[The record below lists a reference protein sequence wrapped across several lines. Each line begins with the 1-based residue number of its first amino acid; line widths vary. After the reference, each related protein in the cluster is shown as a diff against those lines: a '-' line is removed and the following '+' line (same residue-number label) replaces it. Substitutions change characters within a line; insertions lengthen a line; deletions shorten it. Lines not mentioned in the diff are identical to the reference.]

1 MRSSAPTALATLLV
15 AALTAPLA
23 LAQVPPGYYGS
34 VDTSSAALLRS
45 TLHAVIDDHQRIP
58 YTGGGTD
65 TWDVLEEAQEDPID
79 AGRIL
84 DVYRNASY
92 PKAGGGN
99 TNYNREH
106 VWPNS
111 YGFPIDTGSNYPYS
125 DCHALWLSDDDY
137 NALREN
143 KPFRTCSASD
153 DELVTL
159 LNNGQGGGAGVYPG
173 NSNWYGGNN
182 ASGRFEVWSGRRGD
196 IARTLL
202 YMDVRYEGGTHGG
215 TGAAEPD
222 LVLTDDGQLIANSQ
236 TGSNEAVAYMGDLSV
251 LLAWHAQDPVDD
263 FERDRN
269 DAVFAYQGNR
279 NPFVDHPEW
288 VGVIYQGQSLSPQLT
303 GSVTSIDLGVGGTLN
318 FTLTAGAANAG
329 RLYFLLGSAT
339 GTSPGL
345 AFAPPIPLNYDA
357 YMQLTLSSPNATI
370 LNSLAF
376 LDGSGGAT
384 AQLPVPGGVF
394 THLAGAH
401 LDHAYVVFDVP
412 GPGTL
417 LAASNPVGLDL
428 VLAPPTSR
436 LVINEI
442 DYDQPNTDTA
452 EFIEILNA
460 GASAEPLAGWDV
472 QLVNGANGAVYG
484 TIGLASAG
492 ASLAAGEYLVI
503 GAATLLTAL
512 PPATK
517 SIAFANASD
526 NVQNGAPDAVLL
538 RRNGVVVDA
547 VSYEGV
553 MAGIT
558 EGATSAPT
566 DSTTGSIGRF
576 PNGVDTDE
584 NGADFVFTAS
594 STPGAANAN

>member
-1 MRSSAPTALATLLV
+1 MRSTPTTAS
-15 AALTAPLA
+15 AALLIAACAAPLA
-23 LAQVPPGYYGS
+23 LAQVPPGYYAS
-34 VDTSSAALLRS
+34 VDTSSAALLRT
-45 TLHAVIDDHQRIP
+45 TLHAVVDDHTRIT

-65 TWDVLEEAQEDPID
+65 TWDVLEEAQEDP
-79 AGRIL
+79 ANSGRIL

-99 TNYNREH
+99 PDYNREH

-159 LNNGQGGGAGVYPG
+159 VNGGQGGGAGIHPG

-182 ASGRFEVWSGRRGD
+182 ATGRFEVWSGRRGD

-222 LVLTDDGQLIANSQ
+222 LVLTDNGTLIANSQ
-236 TGSNEAVAYMGDLSV
+236 TGSNESVAYMGELSV

-263 FERDRN
+263 FERARN
-269 DAVFAYQGNR
+269 DAVFAQQGNR

-288 VGVIYQGQSLSPQLT
+288 VGVIYQGQSLSPQLS
-303 GSVTSIDLGVGGTLN
+303 GSVTSIDLGVGGTLD
-318 FTLTAGAANAG
+318 FTLSAGAANAG

-345 AFAPPIPLNYDA
+345 AFVPPIPLNYDA

-384 AQLPVPGGVF
+384 AHLPVPGGVF

-428 VLAPPTSR
+428 VLALPASR
-436 LVINEI
+436 LVLNEI
-442 DYDQPNTDTA
+442 DYDQPATDTL
-452 EFIEILNA
+452 EFIEVFNA
-460 GASAEPLAGWDV
+460 GGAAEPLAGWDV
-472 QLVNGANGAVYG
+472 QLVNGANGAVYA
-484 TIGLASAG
+484 TIGLAGAG
-492 ASLAAGEYLVI
+492 ASLAAGDHLVI
-503 GAATLLTAL
+503 GSSALLAL
-512 PPATK
+512 LPVGTP
-517 SIAFANASD
+517 SVAFANASD

-547 VSYEGV
+547 VSYEGL

-558 EGATSAPT
+558 EGGSSAPT
-566 DSTTGSIGRF
+566 DPGSGSIVRF
-576 PNGVDTDE
+576 PDGTDTDV
-584 NGADFVFTAS
+584 NGADFVLSTS
-594 STPGAANAN
+594 PTPGAANTN